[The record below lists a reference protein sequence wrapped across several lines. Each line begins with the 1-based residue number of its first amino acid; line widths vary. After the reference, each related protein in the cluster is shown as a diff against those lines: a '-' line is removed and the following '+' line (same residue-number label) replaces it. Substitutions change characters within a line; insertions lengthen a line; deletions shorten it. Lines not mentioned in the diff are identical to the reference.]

1 MSSFPGNRKPI
12 RFATVLSF
20 AFFAALIA
28 TGAGTVTGT
37 VRNGTTGKLASGVD
51 MILIQLQGG
60 MQPIANTKTDA
71 NGRYVFDNPNI
82 GAAPM
87 LLRAVYR
94 GVLYHEPL
102 TPGKTTVDVQVFEP
116 TDKAGSFAV
125 TAHAI
130 ILQPKGSDLV
140 IAEEYNIENK
150 TQPPVAYYR
159 SDGSFLFSLPEGA
172 KLSDVSAVSAAGMP
186 VIQNPIDKEKNQK
199 AISYAFRPGDS
210 GVRVAYQVPYP
221 GNQTKLTFVSPY
233 PARRLAVFAPPT
245 VQVSGDGLSSAGQEQ
260 GFNVYMRESVAAN
273 TPMQVSISGTAPPPP
288 EDGGANGAAASTG
301 DNSQNPSV
309 NSRAD
314 SGEAPSASVTA
325 LPARL
330 DSLKWVLVSGFAA
343 IFALGL
349 VYLWRR
355 PDIAVADVAA
365 IEPAPSMR
373 PEKFAAA
380 DSAVADVNR
389 EVRGSLDEL
398 KDTLFRL
405 ELRRQAG
412 TISEE
417 DYTREHARI
426 ESHLREMVRG

>member
-1 MSSFPGNRKPI
+1 MRSLPTHRGFARV
-12 RFATVLSF
+12 ATVLGF
-20 AFFAALIA
+20 AFFAAVA
-28 TGAGTVTGT
+28 GTSAGTVTGT
-37 VRNGTTGKLASGVD
+37 VRNGTTGKPAAGVE

-71 NGRYVFDNPNI
+71 EGHYRFDNPNI

-140 IAEEYNIENK
+140 VGEEYNIENK

-159 SDGSFLFSLPEGA
+159 SDGSFIFSLPEGA
-172 KLSDVSAVSAAGMP
+172 KLSDVSAVSASGMP
-186 VIQNPIDKEKNQK
+186 VIQSPIDKEKNQK

-210 GVRVAYQVPYP
+210 GVRVAYQVPYAD
-221 GNQTKLTFVSPY
+221 NQTKLTFVSPY
-233 PARRLAVFAPPT
+233 PAGRLAVFAPPT
-245 VQVSGDGLSSAGQEQ
+245 VQVSGDGLASAGQEQ
-260 GFNVYMRESVAAN
+260 GFNVYMREAVAAN
-273 TPMQVSISGTAPPPP
+273 TPLQVSISGTAPPPP
-288 EDGGANGAAASTG
+288 EDGAANGALG

-314 SGEAPSASVTA
+314 SGAEAPTASVTA

-355 PDIAVADVAA
+355 PDVAA
-365 IEPAPSMR
+365 AGVGTIEPAPSMR

-380 DSAVADVNR
+380 NAAVAGVNR

-398 KDTLFRL
+398 KDNLFRL

-417 DYTREHARI
+417 DYIREHARI
-426 ESHLREMVRG
+426 ETLLREMVRG